1 MRGSRN
7 CMYEGKLNAY
17 RVCGITK
24 LISFMR
30 NRKEKN
36 HLCKFQKTDHHRQTV
51 ILFENFLGL

>member
-30 NRKEKN
+30 NRKEKI
-36 HLCKFQKTDHHRQTV
+36 
-51 ILFENFLGL
+51 ILVNFRRRTIIDKL

>member
-1 MRGSRN
+1 
-7 CMYEGKLNAY
+7 MYEGILNAY